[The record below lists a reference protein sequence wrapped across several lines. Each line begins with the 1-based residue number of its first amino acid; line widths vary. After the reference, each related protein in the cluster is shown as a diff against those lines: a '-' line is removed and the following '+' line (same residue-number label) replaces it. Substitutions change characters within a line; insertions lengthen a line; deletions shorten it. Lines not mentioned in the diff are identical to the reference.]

1 MLLVLYN
8 SAFLNE
14 SAVLNESFDMNDSV
28 NHILKQGLA
37 ATYWWVY
44 CHAYLSMTDLNQP
57 AQKHIQQNCI
67 FLLSILTKIPGPRL
81 EKAYKYD
88 YE

>member
-28 NHILKQGLA
+28 NHILKQGPCCHLL
-37 ATYWWVY
+37 VGY
-44 CHAYLSMTDLNQP
+44 CHMNLSMTDLNQQHKNTS
-57 AQKHIQQNCI
+57 AKLY
-67 FLLSILTKIPGPRL
+67 FLLSILTKIPGPRR
-81 EKAYKYD
+81 EKAYK
-88 YE
+88 